1 MNETSMAQLRPRL
14 KNIDRFLKILLWAAA
29 VLALIT
35 GGYYAGKALLNMRQ
49 QAIEARIAAEQEEAI
64 AAIEDEWGIRV
75 TQIAV
80 TAMGGLI
87 DLRYQIT
94 DPDKAIFLFDDVANI
109 PKIIAKEGTDI
120 YLTDVPHTHDL
131 YFGVTYFFIMRNA
144 KGAIEPGDYVT
155 VIVGEHQIKN
165 FKVLEQ

>member
-1 MNETSMAQLRPRL
+1 MAQLRPRL
-14 KNIDRFLKILLWAAA
+14 NTDRFLKTLLWMAAA
-29 VLALIT
+29 LALIA
-35 GGYYAGKALLNMRQ
+35 GGYYAGKVLLNMRQ
-49 QAIEARIAAEQEEAI
+49 QAIEARIAAEQEEVI

-75 TQIAV
+75 TKIAV

-94 DPDKAIFLFDDVANI
+94 DPDKAIFLFDDAANI
-109 PKIIAKEGTDI
+109 PRIIAKDGTEI
-120 YLTDVPHTHDL
+120 YLNDIPHTHDL
-131 YFGVTYFFIMRNA
+131 HFGVTYFFIMRNA

-155 VIVGEHQIKN
+155 VVVGKHEIKN